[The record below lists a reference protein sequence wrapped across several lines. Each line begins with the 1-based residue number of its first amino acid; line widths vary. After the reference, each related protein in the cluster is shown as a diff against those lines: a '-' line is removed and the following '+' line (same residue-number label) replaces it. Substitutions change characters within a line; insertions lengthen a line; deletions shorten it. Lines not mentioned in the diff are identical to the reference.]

1 MNKIMKILVLD
12 DQIGM
17 RKSLGILLRKEGF
30 HVEEAENGEQAIA
43 YLEKDSYELV
53 ITDMK
58 MSPGTGLD
66 VLYYVKERY
75 PQTDV
80 IIMTGYG
87 TVDSAVLAMK
97 IGAFDYILK
106 PFKNEEILHRVRKSM
121 NHLEAVRDLSS
132 LQKSVVSENNKTP
145 LLGTSAAMKEITDIV
160 QKVAKTDISVLI
172 TGETGT
178 GKSLIAKTI
187 HGLSSRA
194 GKPFISINCAS
205 VPENLLESELFG
217 HEKGAFTGAL
227 LERKGLFEAA
237 DGGSVLL
244 DEIGSMPLSLQ
255 AKLLDVLQ
263 ERTIRRIGS
272 NTSKTINVRVIAA
285 TNTDLAKGINDGLF
299 RRDLYYRI
307 KVSHI
312 HVPPL
317 RNHPEDISVLA
328 GHFLESAEKEL
339 NKTGMQFSH
348 EALEFLV
355 HYDFPGNVREL
366 ANAISGTVA
375 ISEGNTISA
384 QDLALS
390 LTKTL
395 FELPAAGS
403 SEKETQPTSLEEWE
417 KELIVESLKKNA
429 GNFGKVCSE
438 LRIGR
443 TTLWRKMKKYNIQ

>member
-1 MNKIMKILVLD
+1 MKILVID

-30 HVEEAENGEQAIA
+30 HTVEAENGTQAIS
-43 YLEKDSYELV
+43 YLEKDFYDLI

-66 VLYYVKERY
+66 VLYYIKERL
-75 PQTDV
+75 PKTDV

-97 IGAFDYILK
+97 MGAFDYISK

-121 NHLEAVRDLSS
+121 NHLETAKELSS
-132 LQKSVVSENNKTP
+132 LHEGVTSEKSKVP
-145 LLGTSAAMKEITDIV
+145 LLGNSAAIKEI
-160 QKVAKTDISVLI
+160 VAIMHKISNMDISILI

-187 HGLSSRA
+187 HSLSSRVD
-194 GKPFISINCAS
+194 KPFISINCAS
-205 VPENLLESELFG
+205 VPDNLLESELFG

-237 DGGSVLL
+237 EGGSILL
-244 DEIGSMPLSLQ
+244 DEIGSMPFPMQ

-263 ERTIRRIGS
+263 DREVRRIGS
-272 NTSKTINVRVIAA
+272 NKSKAIDVRVIAA
-285 TNTDLAKGINDGLF
+285 TNTDLVNAMNNGSF
-299 RRDLYYRI
+299 RSDLYYRI
-307 KVSHI
+307 KVAHI

-317 RNHPEDISVLA
+317 RDHSEDIPFLA
-328 GHFLESAEKEL
+328 KHFLESVKKDL
-339 NKTGMQFSH
+339 NNTGLQFSP
-348 EALEFLV
+348 EALDFLQ
-355 HYDFPGNVREL
+355 YYKFPGNVREL
-366 ANAISGTVA
+366 ANAISGVA
-375 ISEGNTISA
+375 AVAVSNIISA
-384 QDLALS
+384 EDLALT
-390 LTKTL
+390 LTSSL
-395 FELPAAGS
+395 FEIQTPVS
-403 SEKETQPTSLEEWE
+403 SEKNTHPNSLEEWE
-417 KELIVESLKKNA
+417 KELIVESIKKNA
-429 GNFGKVCSE
+429 SNLAKVCSE